1 MTVVIFCEVFCGAG
15 DRNKVPAVTWPS
27 FNLIGNHLL
36 KASIIKSKL
45 KNWRKIYTYT
55 CVI

>member
-1 MTVVIFCEVFCGAG
+1 MTVVIFGEVFCGAV

-36 KASIIKSKL
+36 KVSIIKSKL
-45 KNWRKIYTYT
+45 KNWRKKHTRIH
-55 CVI
+55 V